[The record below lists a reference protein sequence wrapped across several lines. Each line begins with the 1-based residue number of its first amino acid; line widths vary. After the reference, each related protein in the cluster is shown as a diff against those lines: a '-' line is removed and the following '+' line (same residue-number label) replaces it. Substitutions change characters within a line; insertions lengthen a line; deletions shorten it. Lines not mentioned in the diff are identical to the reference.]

1 MGTLMETSL
10 SQLEEKIRN
19 APLPEQQRGELL
31 GLTDALRKQ
40 TLPLAE
46 SDRETAESIAG
57 FAHAAT
63 HEALRQRN
71 NPKLRKL
78 AEEALRSSV
87 EEFEQTHPLLVQ
99 TVNGLCTILA
109 NIGI

>member
-1 MGTLMETSL
+1 MLPQTETTL
-10 SQLEEKIRN
+10 SQLEEKIRTAALS
-19 APLPEQQRGELL
+19 APQREELL
-31 GLTDALRKQ
+31 GLTGTLRNE
-40 TLPLAE
+40 TRPLAE

-63 HEALRQRN
+63 HEALRQKN

-87 EEFEQTHPLLVQ
+87 EEFEQTHPRLVE
-99 TVNGLCTILA
+99 TVSGLCRILA